1 MRLTIK
7 EPDINIGKDGFKKHC
22 KLGREET
29 GKKLSELVETV
40 KDPIVIALDGSWG
53 SGKSFFLKCWAGAH
67 TNENEGKAE
76 VVYFDAFKHDYLDDP
91 LVSLAS
97 ALLSSFGNDKPKP
110 AITSKIKS
118 ASMKLSKPL
127 ARIGLALGTFG
138 LSELT
143 GPIVDAVIKSSGDE
157 FKTLVDGMWAKE
169 EGRINAMEEF
179 RAAIEELTT
188 SGKDEETRKIV
199 IIIDELDRCRPDY
212 ALSMLEVIKH
222 FFAVD
227 NVIFVLG
234 VNLTELQNSV
244 KARYGPGIDA
254 ERYLQKFIHLRME
267 LPNRM
272 GSGAKTDI
280 IPIDYISTLATEL
293 SLPEDLVETVQYYL
307 RISQGNLDLS
317 LRSVQRLASILALI
331 PRRLDGVDPMH
342 RFVVTGAAIIK
353 AFSPTLYTSLLNGEA
368 KMTDINT
375 VFGFY
380 PQRYNT
386 ESGAKT
392 FYLSWLMFMDNEAY
406 RRTTLS
412 DGDPSQLDESFHK
425 DLLRLNLNDFLETFE
440 LLDVPPRD

>member
-7 EPDINIGKDGFKKHC
+7 EPEINIGKDGFKKHC

-29 GKKLSELVETV
+29 GKKLSELVEKV
-40 KDPIVIALDGSWG
+40 EDPIVIALDGSWG

-67 TNENEGKAE
+67 KTENGGKAE
-76 VVYFDAFKHDYLDDP
+76 VVYFDAFQHDFLNDP
-91 LVSLAS
+91 LIALTGVLADKFEPKS
-97 ALLSSFGNDKPKP
+97 KQGKALALAKKAVAKLWRP
-110 AITSKIKS
+110 A
-118 ASMKLSKPL
+118 
-127 ARIGLALGTFG
+127 ARIGVGIATAG
-138 LSELT
+138 LSE
-143 GPIVDAVIKSSGDE
+143 GVDAVGDAAVAVSGKEIDKAAESFWQKEDGRRAAMNE
-157 FKTLVDGMWAKE
+157 FQNALKTLTQPDKG
-169 EGRINAMEEF
+169 GNAQ
-179 RAAIEELTT
+179 
-188 SGKDEETRKIV
+188 KII

-244 KARYGPGIDA
+244 KARYGAGIDA

-272 GSGAKTDI
+272 GSGAKTDT

-331 PRRLDGVDPMH
+331 PRRLGGVDPMH